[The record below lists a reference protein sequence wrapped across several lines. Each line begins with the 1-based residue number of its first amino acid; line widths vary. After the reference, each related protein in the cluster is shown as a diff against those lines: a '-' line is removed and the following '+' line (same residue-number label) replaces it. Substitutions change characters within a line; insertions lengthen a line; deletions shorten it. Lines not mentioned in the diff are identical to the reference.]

1 MAAFALLVFMAP
13 SMVMWG
19 QTRDEEVYS
28 TCLFGSTYNQ
38 QSVGSYTA
46 TWTTVNGDFT
56 WTIVNGNNN
65 NNGWSYVKF
74 GRKNNASVGQ
84 ITTSAAYSEAITKVE
99 LTIDAIT
106 TAKINSIK
114 LYTST
119 DNSTWTE
126 AGSFSK
132 AVGVQT
138 VSLSNPTENL
148 YYKIEFDCAS
158 GSSNGLVTV
167 SKVEYYYN
175 TGGTIAPSI
184 TAADVEIAYNAT
196 SGEIEYT
203 INNPVSGGVLT
214 ASTTATWLTPGTVG
228 NESVAFTC
236 EENEDVERTA
246 TVVLT
251 YSYNTDQ
258 TVTKNVIVTQAANPN
273 GPGTQNNPYTV
284 AQARAAIDAGTGL
297 TNVYATGIISQVDS
311 YNSSYNSITY
321 WISDD
326 GTTTD
331 QLQVYSGKGL
341 NNTNFTSIDDVEVGA
356 IVVVYGTLKK
366 YNTTYEFD
374 KNNYLT
380 SYTAPQHDVETPTFS
395 PAAGTYTEAQT
406 VTLSCETS
414 GATIYYT
421 LDGTEPTNASTEYTT
436 ALTISTTTTIKAIAY
451 DGTNYSNV
459 ATATYHF
466 CSADDPYTVTEALDF
481 TEYPANGIYVEGVV
495 STAPTSLSSG
505 TLTYYISVDGDASN
519 QLEVYKGKGMNNEAF
534 TAVDD
539 IQVGDIVTVYG
550 NVVIYNNIKEF
561 AQGNYLV
568 AFERPT
574 TPAQEYTLTIANPA
588 NVTFTV
594 AYGEEVLTNGEN
606 ADIEN
611 GTEITL
617 TLNVATGYVLEALTV
632 TGEDSQ
638 TVTVTETSTAGV
650 YTFNMPAFNA
660 TVNASVSVATTGTY
674 TLATSIESGKQYIIV
689 GQADGNYYAM
699 GNDKGNN
706 RYAYGITLNG
716 TTATAN
722 IANNGVHEFTITSL
736 ETEGYYSIMDETTSG
751 GYLYA
756 ASSSSNYLKTEAT
769 LDENHNGD
777 WKITIADGSFSVV
790 ADKSSNRNVMQF
802 NNSSTLFACYA
813 SASQHPVYL
822 YVKDETPAGI
832 DLFVSG
838 YNTSTISN
846 GGYHLIASPIVESV
860 SPTAVTNMI
869 DATAANYD
877 LFRFNQDETIEWQNY
892 KGHTEGFVI
901 ESGKGY
907 LYAHNTDVTLT
918 FNGTAY
924 SGDGTFALTQSS
936 SNTSNGGKM
945 NVLGNPFNT
954 ETTIGNISYYKMNES
969 GTNLEATVGGTI
981 GALEGIMVEYD
992 SENPSVTFSTS
1003 KSRDV
1008 IELLALNL
1016 KEQDN
1021 DIDRVLVR
1029 FDGGNRLHKYQIFSS
1044 SNIYIPKNGQNYAV
1058 VNGQSQGTLP
1068 INFKA
1073 TANGTYTLNI
1083 DTENVAFRNLHLI
1096 DKLTDTDID
1105 LLSRASY
1112 SFDAT
1117 TDDAEDRFVLVY
1129 SKDGEEEAQTYL
1141 LTITPDDFTTGGYAA
1156 NNTEKT
1162 SYAVN
1167 VNDATDTY
1175 EVKWVS
1181 ENVMKNGDNMQWKKG
1196 AGRIYNVT
1204 NLGSVTDVTVTYT
1217 SGGFTTYYGNQPQP
1231 AFSGVAGQPFF
1242 QTKAYNE
1249 AVGTSSKMEVTFDIV
1264 PGSVPDTYSVTFDAG
1279 EGTFVGNEDFP
1290 VTENNLAAGTYT
1302 LPSATREGYIFNGW
1316 LLTGSTT
1323 PRTGE
1328 YTVYTDAAF
1337 TAQYTE
1343 NSASGGNGGT
1353 DVLDRAF
1360 TGVTSTSYTDWS
1372 EMEGESGAVY
1382 AGNSAGGN
1390 DAIQLKSNGNTSGII
1405 TTASGGLVSKVEVSW
1420 NSNTSNGRTLNV
1432 YGKNTAYTA
1441 VSDLYNT
1448 SNQGTLLGTIVC
1460 GTSTVLNVTGEY
1472 TYIGMRSNSGAMWL
1486 DEISIT
1492 WVLPSDIATPTFS
1505 PDGGTYLE
1513 AQTVTIECST
1523 EDAVIYYTTDGTT
1536 PDNNST
1542 LYTGAI
1548 NVTESMTIQAI
1559 AYVGTEA
1566 SNVGTAT
1573 YTILVPQTIAEV
1585 RAQGTGSVFTYG
1597 VVTAISTSGSN
1608 TTAYIQDMTAAIV
1621 VYGEFS
1627 AEMGDEIQVQGT
1639 LTTYKGL
1646 LEIASPTVAVA
1657 SQGNV
1662 IEPVDMTIDDIN
1674 VDAESENSYQAML
1687 VHIVD
1692 ATVTAMNG
1700 NNTTIA
1706 QGDNTIT
1713 VYGSLGEVAVNDV
1726 ISFDGNIGCYTNV
1739 QIVNPTNI
1747 EIQNATTYTFVTDG
1761 DWFDASNWEGGEV
1774 PADGSDVT
1782 IAANATVYDG
1792 YVAVVNEMTITTD
1805 GSLTIEEGGQVK
1817 SNTSFEGTIKKEILG
1832 YDGTEGNAR
1841 YYLIAAPAIVDMCTV
1856 DGFMPSDNTLHNEVD
1871 FYSFDQSFD
1880 GEEWRNYKHGYE
1892 YFAGPYNSAVGQGY
1906 LYANKN
1912 NTTLNFASVGYN
1924 IISGSNV
1931 QYFESPFAPTNV
1943 DVTVETPCIDGVAWA
1958 GYNLLGNPYTCDAYL
1973 VNGKQFF
1980 RMNDSGD
1987 AVIPAELGAPIK
1999 PCEGIFVVCT
2009 ANEPSVTFTADEPA
2023 LGKAGLAINLS
2034 QGRSVK
2040 DRAIIRF
2047 GEESNISKFVF
2058 NERASKLY
2066 IPQDGKDCSVVSSD
2080 SQGEMPVSFKAAK
2093 NGTYTLTV
2101 SESLNSKF
2109 LTLNY
2114 LHLIDNL
2121 TGADVDLLA
2130 NPSYSFEANT
2140 NDYASR
2146 FRLVFATGNDDSS
2159 SDFAFVSNDE
2169 IIVNGE
2175 GMLQVIDMTG
2185 RIISTSQV
2193 NGMSSIKLNAA
2204 AGVYV
2209 LRLNDKTQKIV
2220 IR

>member
-1 MAAFALLVFMAP
+1 MYYLYVTNKNAQVIELALTYEAAAANPAIATTTTITVPSDFNTDLHNGTTAGTLTATVAANGSAISGSTVTWSSSNTSVATIDANGAVTLVAVGTTTITASYAGVENEYKPSSDTYELTVIDSSPLANIAALTAQTTAGTYTVALTNALVTYVNGTNAYLEDASGAVMLFHCAGSLAAGDKITGVANVTYTVYNNLPEVTAIELATGYTLTSGNTVTPVVVTIAELNSNFTSYISRYVKIENATVTSAFSNRNCTIEQSNSSIVLRDQNNPGTLTTTANSIVTVTAHPSIYNTTNQIAVYEQSQIIESQTVYISADDVNITCDATSGSITYTIENEPSPAGTLTATVVSGYTISNLSLGTPANGAISFTCDANTTSTARTAEITLAYTYGSKAQVTATITITQAAYVPAP
-13 SMVMWG
+13 SGDNYVRITSLDQLTDGSIVVIAARYNATATNYYAMNSTIENKMAVTG
-19 QTRDEEVYS
+19 FVSQTSGSSEILPS
-28 TCLFGSTYNQ
+28 TIVNSINDYYWVV
-38 QSVGSYTA
+38 SVSNGSYT
-46 TWTTVNGDFT
+46 FT
-56 WTIVNGNNN
+56 
-65 NNGWSYVKF
+65 
-74 GRKNNASVGQ
+74 NASGKQ
-84 ITTSAAYSEAITKVE
+84 IGY
-99 LTIDAIT
+99 
-106 TAKINSIK
+106 
-114 LYTST
+114 
-119 DNSTWTE
+119 
-126 AGSFSK
+126 
-132 AVGVQT
+132 
-138 VSLSNPTENL
+138 
-148 YYKIEFDCAS
+148 
-158 GSSNGLVTV
+158 GSSTNF
-167 SKVEYYYN
+167 
-175 TGGTIAPSI
+175 
-184 TAADVEIAYNAT
+184 AADNDNTTWNIARAT
-196 SGEIEYT
+196 SGEAL
-203 INNPVSGGVLT
+203 V
-214 ASTTATWLTPGTVG
+214 
-228 NESVAFTC
+228 
-236 EENEDVERTA
+236 
-246 TVVLT
+246 
-251 YSYNTDQ
+251 
-258 TVTKNVIVTQAANPN
+258 
-273 GPGTQNNPYTV
+273 
-284 AQARAAIDAGTGL
+284 
-297 TNVYATGIISQVDS
+297 
-311 YNSSYNSITY
+311 SSY
-321 WISDD
+321 
-326 GTTTD
+326 
-331 QLQVYSGKGL
+331 
-341 NNTNFTSIDDVEVGA
+341 
-356 IVVVYGTLKK
+356 
-366 YNTTYEFD
+366 
-374 KNNYLT
+374 
-380 SYTAPQHDVETPTFS
+380 
-395 PAAGTYTEAQT
+395 
-406 VTLSCETS
+406 
-414 GATIYYT
+414 
-421 LDGTEPTNASTEYTT
+421 
-436 ALTISTTTTIKAIAY
+436 
-451 DGTNYSNV
+451 
-459 ATATYHF
+459 
-466 CSADDPYTVTEALDF
+466 
-481 TEYPANGIYVEGVV
+481 EG
-495 STAPTSLSSG
+495 
-505 TLTYYISVDGDASN
+505 
-519 QLEVYKGKGMNNEAF
+519 
-534 TAVDD
+534 
-539 IQVGDIVTVYG
+539 
-550 NVVIYNNIKEF
+550 
-561 AQGNYLV
+561 
-568 AFERPT
+568 
-574 TPAQEYTLTIANPA
+574 
-588 NVTFTV
+588 
-594 AYGEEVLTNGEN
+594 
-606 ADIEN
+606 
-611 GTEITL
+611 
-617 TLNVATGYVLEALTV
+617 
-632 TGEDSQ
+632 
-638 TVTVTETSTAGV
+638 
-650 YTFNMPAFNA
+650 
-660 TVNASVSVATTGTY
+660 
-674 TLATSIESGKQYIIV
+674 
-689 GQADGNYYAM
+689 
-699 GNDKGNN
+699 
-706 RYAYGITLNG
+706 
-716 TTATAN
+716 
-722 IANNGVHEFTITSL
+722 FTITNVNTNTRGIAL
-736 ETEGYYSIMDETTSG
+736 KNDANPVVFGAYSTSNANG
-751 GYLYA
+751 NVY
-756 ASSSSNYLKTEAT
+756 NFF
-769 LDENHNGD
+769 LDFFVQ
-777 WKITIADGSFSVV
+777 T
-790 ADKSSNRNVMQF
+790 
-802 NNSSTLFACYA
+802 
-813 SASQHPVYL
+813 SA
-822 YVKDETPAGI
+822 PAGI

-838 YNTSTISN
+838 YGTSEN

-860 SPTAVTNMI
+860 SPTEVTNMI
-869 DATAANYD
+869 DGTYD
-877 LFRFNQDETIEWQNY
+877 LYRFNQDAEVEWQNY
-892 KGHTEGFVI
+892 KGHTDGFVI
-901 ESGKGY
+901 EPGKGY

-924 SGDGTFALTQSS
+924 SGNGTFALTQSET
-936 SNTSNGGKM
+936 NTSNGGKM

-1141 LTITPDDFTTGGYAA
+1141 LTIIPDDFTTGGYAA

-1290 VTENNLAAGTYT
+1290 ATENNLAAGTYT

-1627 AEMGDEIQVQGT
+1627 AKMGDEIQVQGT

-2146 FRLVFATGNDDSS
+2146 FRLVFATGNASDS
-2159 SDFAFVSNDE
+2159 SDFAFVSDGN
-2169 IIVNGE
+2169 IVINGE
-2175 GMLQVIDMTG
+2175 GTLQVIDMMG
-2185 RIISTSQV
+2185 RIVITEQI
-2193 NGMSSIKLNAA
+2193 NGVSSIKLNAA